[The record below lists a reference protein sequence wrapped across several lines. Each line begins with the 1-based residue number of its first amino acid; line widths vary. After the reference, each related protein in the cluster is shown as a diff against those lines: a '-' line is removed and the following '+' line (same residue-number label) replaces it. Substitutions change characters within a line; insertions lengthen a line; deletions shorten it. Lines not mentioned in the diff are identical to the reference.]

1 MKASGISPAVMA
13 HFFVKVR
20 QAQPG
25 EDAASAP
32 HLPHMPLALASHP
45 ADQERIEFFEQ
56 AARGR

>member
-20 QAQPG
+20 QARPG

-32 HLPHMPLALASHP
+32 HLPLAPASHP

>member
-1 MKASGISPAVMA
+1 MA

-20 QAQPG
+20 QARPG

-32 HLPHMPLALASHP
+32 HRPHMPLALASHP

-56 AARGR
+56 AAQGR